1 MVATPAVRAPSQARA
16 GAQVHLSGT
25 GFRAGTHVQILLD
38 TPRPLLLGTALAG
51 PGGDFKTSVVLPH
64 TSPGRHNI
72 QVTGVAALG
81 GHLSL
86 AAPFRLVADQVELAP
101 PKGDLAEPVLLTL
114 SFTLPLATWLALE
127 VLGWRS
133 RRSRPDRDGDQ

>member
-1 MVATPAVRAPSQARA
+1 MRAPSQAKA
-16 GAQVHLSGT
+16 GSQVHLSGS
-25 GFRAGTHVQILLD
+25 GFRAGSDVRILLD
-38 TPRPLLLGTALAG
+38 TPRPLLLGTAVAG
-51 PGGDFKTSVVLPH
+51 PGGSFKASVVMPR
-64 TSPGRHNI
+64 TPPGRHSL

-101 PKGDLAEPVLLTL
+101 PKRDLAEPVLLTL
-114 SFTLPLATWLALE
+114 SFSLPVATWLVLE

-133 RRSRPDRDGDQ
+133 RRSRPDREGDR

>member
-1 MVATPAVRAPSQARA
+1 MATPAVQAPSHAKA

-38 TPRPLLLGTALAG
+38 TPKPLLLGTAVAG
-51 PGGDFKTSVVLPH
+51 PGGDFKTSVVVPH

-86 AAPFRLVADQVELAP
+86 AAPFRLVADQVELP
-101 PKGDLAEPVLLTL
+101 QPKKDLAEPVLLTL
-114 SFTLPLATWLALE
+114 SFTLPVATWLVLE
-127 VLGWRS
+127 VLGWR
-133 RRSRPDRDGDQ
+133 RRHSHPGREGDQ